1 VDVTAIRE
9 RLATRA
15 ATVIPR
21 SHATLPDTINPPA
34 AVVMPAP
41 GVFIVDTT
49 MDGARDLSFVLL
61 VLVQKVIDRTS
72 QDALDDYL
80 SADDIRAALDAGT
93 TADWD
98 FAITLSARN
107 YGEFVWGSGEG
118 AQRYLGFEIPVTV
131 GVS

>member
-21 SHATLPDTINPPA
+21 SHAIAPDTINPPA
-34 AVVMPAP
+34 AVVLPGP
-41 GVFIVDTT
+41 GVFIVDAT

-72 QDALDDYL
+72 QDALDGYL
-80 SADDIRAALDAGT
+80 SSDDIRAALDAGT

>member
-1 VDVTAIRE
+1 
-9 RLATRA
+9 
-15 ATVIPR
+15 
-21 SHATLPDTINPPA
+21 
-34 AVVMPAP
+34 
-41 GVFIVDTT
+41 

-72 QDALDDYL
+72 QDALDGHL
-80 SADDIRAALDAGT
+80 STGAEDIRAAVDAGT